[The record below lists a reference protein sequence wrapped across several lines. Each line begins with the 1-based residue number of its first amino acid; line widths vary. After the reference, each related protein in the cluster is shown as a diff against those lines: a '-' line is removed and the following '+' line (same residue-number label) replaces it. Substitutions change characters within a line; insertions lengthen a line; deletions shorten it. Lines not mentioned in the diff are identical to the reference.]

1 MSGMGAALARSAGNR
16 RRALSQSQRAKA
28 ALLAVILLIV
38 IIAASGSSVFLTWS
52 NIQNILIQSSVLG
65 VLAFGM
71 TMLMVSGGID
81 LSVGSSVS
89 LSGIV
94 MGTLM
99 AKGWSVAAAVFIGIT
114 VAIVVGAIVGVLA
127 ANTRTHPFIVTLGM
141 STLVQG
147 VALLVS
153 QNPIVALPSGF
164 TTLLDGHVLGL
175 APMVLAFIVVGLF
188 VHGVLSGTVF
198 GRWLYGIGS
207 SDNAARLAGIRIGAV
222 KVAVYSLNGLLVGLA
237 ALLLTV
243 QLSSAQPQQ
252 GQGLELSAIA
262 AVAVGGTPLAGGR
275 GDVIGTFLGVLL
287 LGLIGNALNLL
298 SIANQWQ
305 YVLEGLV
312 IIVAVMAQRH
322 NG

>member
-1 MSGMGAALARSAGNR
+1 MSGVNAAIVRRAGR
-16 RRALSQSQRAKA
+16 RRRQLSQSQRAKA
-28 ALLAVILLIV
+28 ALIAVILLIAIV
-38 IIAASGSSVFLTWS
+38 TTSGSSVFLTWS
-52 NIQNILIQSSVLG
+52 NIQNILIQSSVIG
-65 VLAFGM
+65 ILAFGM

-99 AKGWSVAAAVFIGIT
+99 ARGWAIVPAILVGVL
-114 VAIVVGAIVGVLA
+114 VAIAVGAIVGVLA
-127 ANTRTHPFIVTLGM
+127 ANTRTHPFILTLGM

-147 VALLVS
+147 AALLVS
-153 QNPIVALPSGF
+153 QNPVVNLPIGF
-164 TTLLDGHVLGL
+164 ITLLDGHLLGL
-175 APMVLAFIVVGLF
+175 PPIVVAFIAVGLF
-188 VHGVLSGTVF
+188 VHVVLSMTVF
-198 GRWLYGIGS
+198 GRWLYGIGA
-207 SDNAARLAGIRIGAV
+207 SDSAARLAGIRIGAV
-222 KVAVYSLNGLLVGLA
+222 KLTVYALNGLLVGLA
-237 ALLLTV
+237 AFLLTV

-275 GDVIGTFLGVLL
+275 GDVLGTLLGVLL
-287 LGLIGNALNLL
+287 LGLIANALNLL

-305 YVLEGLV
+305 YVLQGLV

-322 NG
+322 GA